1 VTAHFATLISGT
13 TDFESKGYS
22 FSIQPNIT
30 SGNVSAYFDLPVAD
44 DVNVQLFD
52 MLGHPLQMLLQSNQL
67 QAGPYRLELDLT
79 AAGLSAGTYIMH
91 IRTEKGFVK
100 TERVVLQ

>member
-1 VTAHFATLISGT
+1 
-13 TDFESKGYS
+13 
-22 FSIQPNIT
+22 
-30 SGNVSAYFDLPVAD
+30 
-44 DVNVQLFD
+44 
-52 MLGHPLQMLLQSNQL
+52 L

-79 AAGLSAGTYIMH
+79 AAGLSTGTYIMH